1 MKWILLLLLA
11 VSTADAAKITTYA
24 TPNAKWKYKDWKIDS
39 ASVCYN
45 QRAGS
50 IEYRNC
56 RNGAKK
62 LFKNKCRSV
71 SKMYDDASLIYRKE
85 AKLGKW
91 KKIYCNAA
99 SSFRP

>member
-1 MKWILLLLLA
+1 MKWILLLLLV
-11 VSTADAAKITTYA
+11 VSTADAARITIYD
-24 TPNAKWKYKDWKIDS
+24 TPAAKWKYKGWKIDS
-39 ASVCYN
+39 GSVCYD
-45 QRAGS
+45 QRKGS

-62 LFKNKCRSV
+62 LFKKECKNV
-71 SKMYDDASLIYRKE
+71 SKIYENASLIYRKE

-91 KKIYCNAA
+91 KKLYCNAA